1 MQKAVRYGEIS
12 ERDGNLIQSYISE
25 MAALHQLSHNRVL
38 KLTTTLVG
46 WKKNELIGPD
56 YDRMT
61 MGDLFTG
68 IQALNT
74 KPNQYG
80 VPYSQNT
87 KYDYVVI
94 LRRFLLWMIETGINS
109 NLNEKKIRELKP
121 PAKNIDTTH
130 PDEILDPDEIVRMI
144 AACQGE
150 MAIRDRAM
158 LAVQYEA
165 ATRIGELG
173 RLRWRSQSSWL
184 LMPPYHVI
192 YKTPKLSYWRLLRH
206 TRQ

>member
-1 MQKAVRYGEIS
+1 MIGRGSDFYSSRDCNSLQKAVRYGEIS

-87 KYDYVVI
+87 KQ
-94 LRRFLLWMIETGINS
+94 
-109 NLNEKKIRELKP
+109 IRTY
-121 PAKNIDTTH
+121 I
-130 PDEILDPDEIVRMI
+130 RMS
-144 AACQGE
+144 QME
-150 MAIRDRAM
+150 QDR
-158 LAVQYEA
+158 V
-165 ATRIGELG
+165 
-173 RLRWRSQSSWL
+173 
-184 LMPPYHVI
+184 
-192 YKTPKLSYWRLLRH
+192 LLRH
-206 TRQ
+206 AGVITDDESKQQERRVTGRVCPNCHSANVPTARYCNRCGQALDSAGMEEMEMYQRIVQNPDVMARLLQALIQRPDK